1 MSIEEV
7 GTDRARL
14 DALTPL
20 HRAGYGLSWFGEY
33 GKHETNRDPGGYIA
47 PPLDGIWA
55 SAPYFHN
62 GSVPTLWHV
71 VHPSERPKIWQR
83 TEDGYDQRK
92 VGLEVTTFEQ
102 LPETVTKG
110 RDRRRY
116 FDTTKFGKGA
126 GGHPFP
132 DDLNETEKTAVLEY
146 LKTL

>member
-1 MSIEEV
+1 M
-7 GTDRARL
+7 
-14 DALTPL
+14 
-20 HRAGYGLSWFGEY
+20 
-33 GKHETNRDPGGYIA
+33 
-47 PPLDGIWA
+47 
-55 SAPYFHN
+55 
-62 GSVPTLWHV
+62 PTLWHV